1 MDYNNLTAI
10 KFNES
15 AMNISLDEENLKTL
29 ILQHISLNPTL
40 RLNKY
45 KVLYNS
51 QKNVDINQQDILR
64 QPQFQSNK

>member
-15 AMNISLDEENLKTL
+15 AMNVSLYEENLKSV

-64 QPQFQSNK
+64 QPQFQTNK

>member
-15 AMNISLDEENLKTL
+15 AMNVSLYEENLKTL

>member
-15 AMNISLDEENLKTL
+15 AMNVSLDEENLKTL

>member
-1 MDYNNLTAI
+1 
-10 KFNES
+10 
-15 AMNISLDEENLKTL
+15 MNVSLYEENLKSV

-64 QPQFQSNK
+64 QPQFQTNK